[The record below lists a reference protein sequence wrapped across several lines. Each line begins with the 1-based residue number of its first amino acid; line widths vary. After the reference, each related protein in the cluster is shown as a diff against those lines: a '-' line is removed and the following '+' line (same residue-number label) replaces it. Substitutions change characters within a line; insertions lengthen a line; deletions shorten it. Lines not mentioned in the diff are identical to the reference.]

1 KETSII
7 EQDFF
12 LLFFFSPSSVSGIIK
27 EKEVFCM
34 FDSTKVWDS
43 FLSQGGLIIIF
54 IAIMILCL
62 LFMTLIFC
70 ILGITNGVLKKTRSR
85 IICGILG
92 LLCLVIGF
100 VDLVVVFKLAL

>member
-1 KETSII
+1 
-7 EQDFF
+7 
-12 LLFFFSPSSVSGIIK
+12 
-27 EKEVFCM
+27 M

-100 VDLVVVFKLAL
+100 VDLVVVFKLALPFPYITLYVWPLSLIFGILAIKKIKESSSQ